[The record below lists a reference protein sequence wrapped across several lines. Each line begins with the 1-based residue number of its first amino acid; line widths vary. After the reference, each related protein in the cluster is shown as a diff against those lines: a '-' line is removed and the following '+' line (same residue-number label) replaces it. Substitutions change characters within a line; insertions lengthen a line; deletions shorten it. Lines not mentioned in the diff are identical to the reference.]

1 MSSAPLGLRLVRL
14 AIGAVVAFLVA
25 AGGYLTWA
33 ALANPDVRL
42 KQPRWFEGAFDH
54 SYWIPVLVVTLG
66 GAVLV
71 GLVLWTAYRRLQAGA
86 CGERDGGQERRCSQP
101 DHECAKRS
109 APSTISFSTS
119 QVCDFSFPT
128 PQVIFSPYT
137 YTPPA
142 KQA

>member
-1 MSSAPLGLRLVRL
+1 MSSAPLGLRLVCL

-71 GLVLWTAYRRLQAGA
+71 GLVLWTAYRRLKAGEDLYA
-86 CGERDGGQERRCSQP
+86 GRSGRGVRRRGESHLGE
-101 DHECAKRS
+101 
-109 APSTISFSTS
+109 
-119 QVCDFSFPT
+119 
-128 PQVIFSPYT
+128 
-137 YTPPA
+137 
-142 KQA
+142 